1 MLKLLD
7 ISRLLKCQVNDQ
19 PDMEQERTLQE
30 EKEDKASQFTLPP
43 GIATSSWNK
52 SAERVVKPGGVHDEE
67 ISFLERTL
75 RFGLFCVAVMY
86 FRAKW
91 LLAQQRQG
99 VASFKLGWA
108 IDIGVSARAQRRALT
123 ALSVNSM
130 QAGYQRVKVG
140 DILVITTKVP
150 VQTMVPEYV

>member
-7 ISRLLKCQVNDQ
+7 ISRLLKCQIKDQ
-19 PDMEQERTLQE
+19 PDVEQEITLQE
-30 EKEDKASQFTLPP
+30 QKEDKASKFTLPP

-91 LLAQQRQG
+91 LLARQRQG
-99 VASFKLGWA
+99 VASFKLGWT
-108 IDIGVSARAQRRALT
+108 IDVGVPARAQRRAAT
-123 ALSVNSM
+123 VLSVNSM
-130 QAGYQRVKVG
+130 QAGYQRVKVR
-140 DILVITTKVP
+140 DTLIIT
-150 VQTMVPEYV
+150 VQQ